1 MKIEVDFV
9 ESEVYFRGDQKRES
23 SYVGVLYI
31 HACIYVKKS
40 FLQLIKRIVS
50 NKEGTGESY
59 ICNNSVI
66 LCRNMQ
72 LLKRIANI
80 FHLYANQQSYSVYI
94 WAR

>member
-50 NKEGTGESY
+50 NK
-59 ICNNSVI
+59 
-66 LCRNMQ
+66 
-72 LLKRIANI
+72 
-80 FHLYANQQSYSVYI
+80 
-94 WAR
+94 